1 MADRTP
7 RRPSPLAIVVMVL
20 VLLLA
25 LSGGIAT
32 FYTDLLWFEDLGQ
45 GGVFWTTLVSEWA
58 TGLIF
63 GALFFIIMFVNL
75 RIARTMAPRAVLS
88 STDEVGFR
96 YEMALQQVREVIEQF
111 FGWAV
116 LAVSAVTAL
125 ISGAA
130 MAEKWPDFQLWLNRV
145 SFGMTDPQFG
155 KDLSF
160 FFFEMP
166 AYRDVADWLTGALLV
181 TLLLTAV
188 VHVLT
193 GAIRPWARLKG
204 FDPHVKAHLSVLAGL
219 IVVVRALVYWLD
231 IYELNFSP
239 RGQVLGASYTDVH
252 AQLPALQILIVIA
265 ALSGIA
271 LIANIRFRGWRLPAI
286 AFGVWIAASV
296 LIGGVYPA
304 LVQQFRV
311 APNEVAAEAPYI
323 ERNIEMT
330 RAAFSLD
337 AVEVRAFPA
346 EENLS
351 AADVAANSDTI
362 DNVRLWDPSIVA
374 QSYQQLQGIRPY
386 YNFVDV
392 DIDRYDIDGTSSQ
405 VLISV
410 REMNVGQLAEQAQTW
425 VNQHLVYTHG
435 YGVVVS
441 PVNSVTGQGLP
452 DFIVKDIPPSGNG
465 VLEVTQPAI
474 YFGEQTTNYVI
485 AATDL
490 DEFDYPLGDQN
501 ATTSYSGE
509 GGVEMGGLI
518 TRAAFALRF
527 SAPQLLFSSYITPDS
542 KVLFSRSLTE
552 RLDRLAPWLSLD
564 ADPYPTIIDGRV
576 IWIVDG
582 YTTSSRF
589 PYSQPVYGD
598 LNYVRNSVKVTV
610 DAYDGTTTLYAFD
623 ETDPLLA
630 AWRAVF
636 PDLVKPG
643 SEMPEAVREH
653 LRYPEDLFRI
663 QAEVYKTYHMQDP
676 QVFYNKEDQW
686 ALPGETAD
694 GTGAAMDPF
703 YVLMQL
709 PQESSE
715 DFMMMM
721 PFTPRNKDNMIGWMA
736 AKSDPA
742 DYGKRIVYTF
752 PKQKLVLGPEQV
764 SARVNQ
770 DPVISQQLTLWNQ
783 RGSGVL
789 FGNLLVIPIDTSIVY
804 IQPLYLQAE
813 KTAMP
818 QLTRVVVA
826 YGDKVAMEATLKGA
840 LAAVFGD
847 GTGGDGVPSDGT
859 PVDTG
864 DDAALAQ
871 ELYLKAIEAQKAGD
885 WATYGTYLE
894 QLGEVLDRLAG
905 VPSEVETVTP

>member
-1 MADRTP
+1 
-7 RRPSPLAIVVMVL
+7 LAIVLAVL
-20 VLLLA
+20 FVLFA
-25 LSGGIAT
+25 VSGGVAT
-32 FYTDLLWFEDLGQ
+32 FFTDLLWFEGLGQ
-45 GGVFWTTLVSEWA
+45 QGVFWTTLTSEWI
-58 TGLIF
+58 TGLAF
-63 GALFFIIMFVNL
+63 GAVFFIIMFVNL

-88 STDEVGFR
+88 STDEIGFR
-96 YEMALQQVREVIEQF
+96 YEMAIRQVREVLEHF

-116 LAVSAVTAL
+116 FGVSALTAL
-125 ISGAA
+125 FSGAA
-130 MAEKWPDFQLWLNRV
+130 MAGKWTDFQLWLNQV
-145 SFGMTDPQFG
+145 PFGMTDPQFG
-155 KDLSF
+155 KDLAFYF
-160 FFFEMP
+160 FTLP
-166 AYRDVADWLTGALLV
+166 VYRDVADWLTGALLLS
-181 TLLLTAV
+181 LLLTAV

-219 IVVVRALVYWLD
+219 IVVVRAFAYWID

-265 ALSGIA
+265 LLSGIA

-286 AFGVWIAASV
+286 AFGAWVAASI

-323 ERNIEMT
+323 ERNIGMT
-330 RAAFSLD
+330 RAAFGLD
-337 AVEVRAFPA
+337 QVEVRAFPA
-346 EENLS
+346 EESLVAS
-351 AADVAANSDTI
+351 DIAANADTI
-362 DNVRLWDPSIVA
+362 DNVRLWDPAIVA

-386 YNFVDV
+386 YEFGDV
-392 DIDRYDIDGTSSQ
+392 DIDRYRIDGVQSQ

-441 PVNSVTGQGLP
+441 PVNTVTGQGLP
-452 DFIVKDIPPSGNG
+452 DFILKDIPPSGDG
-465 VLEVTQPAI
+465 VLEVTQPGI
-474 YFGEQTTNYVI
+474 YFGEQTSNYVI
-485 AATDL
+485 AGTDL
-490 DEFDYPLGDQN
+490 QEFDYPVGDQN
-501 ATTSYSGE
+501 ATTSYDGVS
-509 GGVEMGGLI
+509 GVEMGGLV

-527 SAPQLLFSSYITPDS
+527 SAPQLLFSSYITPES
-542 KVLFSRSLTE
+542 KVLFRRSLTE
-552 RLDRLAPWLSLD
+552 RLGALAPWLSLD
-564 ADPYPTIIDGRV
+564 SDPYPAIIDGRV

-582 YTTSSRF
+582 YTASSRF

-598 LNYVRNSVKVTV
+598 LNYMRNSVKVTV

-630 AWRAVF
+630 TWRAVF
-636 PDLVKPG
+636 PELVKPG
-643 SEMPEAVREH
+643 SEIPDAVREH
-653 LRYPEDLFRI
+653 LRYPEDLFRV

-686 ALPGETAD
+686 ALPGESAD
-694 GTGAAMDPF
+694 GTGTPMDPF

-709 PQESSE
+709 PQESAE

-789 FGNLLVIPIDTSIVY
+789 FGNQLVIPIDTSIVY

-818 QLTRVVVA
+818 QLTRVLVA
-826 YGDKVAMEATLKGA
+826 YGDKVAMEADLKSA
-840 LAAVFGD
+840 LAAVFGSGPAVSD
-847 GTGGDGVPSDGT
+847 GADGVGGQT
-859 PVDTG
+859 PPDTG
-864 DDAALAQ
+864 DDALLAQ
-871 ELYLKAIEAQKAGD
+871 ELYAKAIAAQKSGD
-885 WATYGTYLE
+885 WAAYGRYID
-894 QLGEVLDRLAG
+894 QLGEVLARLAG
-905 VPSEVETVTP
+905 LPSEVSTPTP